1 VGTDKAGW
9 PAKPPE
15 ILLAR
20 PLVAKPRLELLNV
33 SAGVNPY
40 FFAGVIAAGLTGV
53 SMPSVFVG
61 V

>member
-1 VGTDKAGW
+1 MPG
-9 PAKPPE
+9 
-15 ILLAR
+15 
-20 PLVAKPRLELLNV
+20 V